1 MAHFKLEHDKE
12 IILDTVS
19 ELIAYQDQDLRI
31 IWANK
36 AASESMG
43 VSPEELCGRRCY
55 EIWHKRDR
63 PCAGCPVLKALKTG
77 RPQKAEI
84 FFPDGGVWLIRGYPV
99 RNKNN
104 KVSGVL
110 EISAEITER
119 KAAEE
124 MLRESD
130 EFSSSLLNN
139 SPYPIIVINP
149 DTSVKY
155 VNPALEKLT
164 GFSCAEIIG
173 RKAPYPWWTKE
184 TERKTWKELDAAM
197 DRGVERLEELFQKKN
212 GERFWVEITAT
223 SVKKKGEL
231 KYYLANW
238 VEISGRKEIEQIK
251 SNLIRNFSHSVKTP
265 IAMAKMACYLCE
277 EGIKAKN
284 AGKIKK
290 AQRMMRD
297 NIDKA
302 HDDVNSILEAEK
314 KGTIALKECVSF
326 RKIMDEI
333 IEGTKHIVEH
343 KKLNFKVSISGDAD
357 KILANEKEIKTLLFN
372 IIDNAVKFTDR
383 GSIELSARVCGKMVK
398 IRVKDTGIG
407 IEKKDGIFD
416 KFYKH
421 HKTTPGVGLGLPI
434 CKEIVER
441 YKGRIEVESEGA
453 QKGTVVTISLPKA

>member
-1 MAHFKLEHDKE
+1 MAHFKLEQDKE
-12 IILDTVS
+12 LILDTVS
-19 ELIAYQDQDLRI
+19 ELIVYQDKDLRL
-31 IWANK
+31 IWANR
-36 AASESMG
+36 AAAESVG
-43 VSPEELCGRRCY
+43 VSPEELHGRHCY

-77 RPQKAEI
+77 KPQKAEI
-84 FFPDGGVWLIRGYPV
+84 SSPDGREWLIRGYPV
-99 RNKNN
+99 RDKNK
-104 KVSGVL
+104 KVIGVM
-110 EISAEITER
+110 EITADITER

-124 MLRESD
+124 MLRESE

-164 GFSCAEIIG
+164 GFSCAEIVG

-184 TERKTWKELDAAM
+184 TERKTWKELNTAM
-197 DRGVERLEELFQKKN
+197 DRGAERLEELFQKKK
-212 GERFWVEITAT
+212 GERFWVEITST
-223 SVKKKGEL
+223 SVKKKGTL
-231 KYYLANW
+231 KYYLENW
-238 VEISGRKEIEQIK
+238 VEISERKQIEQIK

-277 EGIKAKN
+277 EGIKAED

-290 AQRMMRD
+290 AQRMTRD

-302 HDDVNSILEAEK
+302 HDDVNSILELEK
-314 KGTIALKECVSF
+314 KRTIELKERVSF

-343 KKLNFKVSISGDAD
+343 KNLKFQVNISENAD
-357 KILANEKEIKTLLFN
+357 QILANEKEIKTLLFN
-372 IIDNAVKFTDR
+372 IIDNAVKFTDQ
-383 GSIELSARVCGKMVK
+383 GSIVLSARASGEMVR

-407 IEKKDGIFD
+407 IEKKDRIFD
-416 KFYKH
+416 KFYKQ

-441 YKGRIEVESEGA
+441 YKGRIEVVSEGA
-453 QKGTVVTISLPKA
+453 EKGTVVTINLPKA